1 MGKLTSVSC
10 RAKLKTPGRHG
21 DGGGLFYRVLPGEKA
36 YWVYR
41 YRIAGREREMSLG
54 VWPTVSLAQA
64 RILHAVEYAKVKSKE
79 KIDPLAEKHAAT
91 FVPRAVPTFGVF
103 ADQYIET
110 HEAAWRNAKHRYQWR
125 QTLTQYCGPIRDLPL
140 DQVAVEGVLSV
151 LTPLWTRAPAT
162 ASRLRGRIEAILA
175 AAQAR
180 GLMDA
185 NRANPARWKGYL
197 DKLLPNPKKI
207 GDRTNHPAMPY
218 ADVPAFIAQLKAM
231 SGVAPAALLFTILT
245 AARSGEVMGMEWSEV
260 DFDAAT
266 WTVPA
271 KKMKAGKEHPV
282 PLSDVALVILREQLK
297 GRGRNTYVFPGAR
310 PTKPLSINAFG
321 MVMCRMG
328 EDVFVPHGFRAS
340 FRSWCAD
347 QGVAFEVAES
357 ALAHAPG
364 SSVVQAYQ
372 RSAMLERRR
381 PVMQAWANYLAS
393 EPSAKVESIQ
403 EGRKRFRNEAP

>member
-1 MGKLTSVSC
+1 MGKLTVKGC
-10 RAKLKTPGRHG
+10 EANLKKPGRHG
-21 DGGGLFYRVLPGEKA
+21 DGNGLFQRVLPGELA
-36 YWVYR
+36 YWTYR
-41 YRIAGREREMSLG
+41 YRIGGKEREMSLG
-54 VWPTVSLAQA
+54 NYYDISLSDA
-64 RILHAVEYAKVKSKE
+64 RDLHEIERAKVRSKVN

-91 FVPRAVPTFGVF
+91 VAPRSVPTFGAF

-125 QTLTQYCGPIRDLPL
+125 QTLTQYCAPIRDLPV
-140 DQVAVEGVLSV
+140 DQVTVEGVLSV
-151 LTPLWTRAPAT
+151 LKELWTRAPAT

-175 AAQAR
+175 AAQAL
-180 GLMDA
+180 GHIDQ

-207 GDRTNHPAMPY
+207 GDRGNHPAMPY
-218 ADVPAFIAQLKAM
+218 ADVPAFIAKLKAM

-245 AARSGEVMGMEWSEV
+245 AARSGETMGMEWSEV
-260 DFDAAT
+260 DLDAAT

-271 KKMKAGKEHPV
+271 KKMKAGKEHSV
-282 PLSDVALVILREQLK
+282 PLSDAALAILREQLR
-297 GRGRNTYVFPGAR
+297 RGKSKFVFPGVR

-321 MVMCRMG
+321 MVMGRMG
-328 EDVFVPHGFRAS
+328 EEVFVPHGFRAS

-381 PVMQAWANYLAS
+381 PAMQAWANYLS
-393 EPSAKVESIQ
+393 EEPSAKVVPITAGQ
-403 EGRKRFRNEAP
+403 KRT

>member
-1 MGKLTSVSC
+1 MGKLTAKSC
-10 RAKLKTPGRHG
+10 ESKIKQPGRHSVG
-21 DGGGLFYRVLPGEKA
+21 DGLFFRVLPGEKG

-54 VWPTVSLAQA
+54 TYPEMSLKEAGD
-64 RILHAVEYAKVKSKE
+64 RHAAERAKVKVA
-79 KIDPLAEKHAAT
+79 KIDPLAEKQAEKDAAAAQ
-91 FVPRAVPTFGVF
+91 PSAAPTFGAF
-103 ADQYIET
+103 ADQYIDT
-110 HEAAWRNAKHRYQWR
+110 HEASWRNAKHRYQWR
-125 QTLTQYCGPIRDLPL
+125 QTLAQYCAAIRDLPV
-140 DQVAVEGVLSV
+140 DQVTVKEVLAV
-151 LTPLWTRAPAT
+151 LTPVWNRAPAT

-175 AAQAR
+175 AAQAL
-180 GLMDA
+180 GHIDP

-207 GDRTNHPAMPY
+207 GDRGHHPAMPY
-218 ADVPAFIAQLKAM
+218 TDLPAFMGRLKAM
-231 SGVAPAALLFTILT
+231 SGAAPKALAFTILT
-245 AARSGEVMGMEWSEV
+245 AARSGEVMGMTWDEV
-260 DFDAAT
+260 DLDAAT

-271 KKMKAGKEHPV
+271 KRMKAGKEHSV
-282 PLSDVALVILREQLK
+282 PLSDGAVAILRDQLRE
-297 GRGRNTYVFPGAR
+297 RGRNPHVFPGAR
-310 PTKPLSINAFG
+310 PTKPLTINAFG
-321 MVMCRMG
+321 MVMGRMG

-381 PVMQAWANYLAS
+381 PVMQAWAAFLAGGA
-393 EPSAKVESIQ
+393 EANVVPFKRA
-403 EGRKRFRNEAP
+403 EGVTP